1 MSYIFDSSSIF
12 RAIMDDRVES
22 LPGSYTLELAR
33 FELGNILWKEHSIH
47 AALTQEELRK
57 IAKVVKDV
65 LDLMEPVSI
74 KCREEQILETA
85 KDLKMTFYDA
95 SYVYYA
101 KEKQVPL
108 VTEDSSIIDKAKQHI
123 ETLKLDQ
130 LH

>member
-47 AALTQEELRK
+47 GTLTQEELRK
-57 IAKVVKDV
+57 VAKVVKDV